1 MIIYE
6 VNIKINPEIVN
17 EFDEWLDEHIEKML
31 QFEGFKSAN
40 KFNSIE
46 DEQYFLTVQYKV
58 KTQEDLDRYFRN
70 YAEKMRKEGI
80 KKFSNKFKA
89 HRRIMNLIKEYNPM

>member
-80 KKFSNKFKA
+80 KKFSNNYSTFFLKRFA
-89 HRRIMNLIKEYNPM
+89 T